1 MEQCAF
7 GRPGRLRIAGGAG
20 NPLPCKCVAITDS
33 GLRIMISSI
42 QIAILKA
49 IQANDGKLSWYQLNR
64 ELTQRLASGGSTAVS
79 EVLMPGLR
87 ELEQADF
94 ITTVAGHHPAQPL

>member
-1 MEQCAF
+1 
-7 GRPGRLRIAGGAG
+7 
-20 NPLPCKCVAITDS
+20 
-33 GLRIMISSI
+33 MISSI

-49 IQANDGKLSWYQLNR
+49 IQANDGKLNWYQLDR

-94 ITTVAGHHPAQPL
+94 ITTVAGHHPAQPLYSITVTGQQLLEAHEARDGEMTVPSNFVNKSR